1 MTQPVDI
8 EALRALMEKATTG
21 GWKVTPSAGKP
32 IISMP
37 GGGNLFQGYIATWNE
52 ADLIVAA
59 VNALPSLLTELE
71 ALRAERGRMVEGL
84 QDARAGFEAS
94 QVLIS
99 ALSNGHPSVMIE
111 TFIERIDATLKE
123 PSQ

>member
-1 MTQPVDI
+1 MKIMTLT
-8 EALRALMEKATTG
+8 ALQRQTLRRAMRG
-21 GWKVTPSAGKP
+21 SSSPPSTRSP
-32 IISMP
+32 
-37 GGGNLFQGYIATWNE
+37 
-52 ADLIVAA
+52 
-59 VNALPSLLTELE
+59 PSFLTELE
-71 ALRAERGRMVEGL
+71 ALRAERGRMMEGL

-111 TFIERIDATLKE
+111 TFIERIDAALKE